1 MKQLS
6 ILLYAIVI
14 ATVCAMAGCSRTSA
28 SECAHQ
34 AQGALDSGDTAR
46 ARELCD
52 EAMTAKDSDGLSA
65 SQLAQLS
72 LIYLKIADCDDH
84 DDGENVGMAVNAY
97 ERAMAMSPDSALLYY
112 SSVGYD
118 DTRHVKMLF
127 SVVRGLELPDSCLTD
142 EPQTDGLPT
151 D

>member
-1 MKQLS
+1 MPSSSLQPAPWRGAAARRPWS
-6 ILLYAIVI
+6 APARHRAHWIQ
-14 ATVCAMAGCSRTSA
+14 AT
-28 SECAHQ
+28 H
-34 AQGALDSGDTAR
+34 
-46 ARELCD
+46 

-72 LIYLKIADCDDH
+72 LIYMKIADCDDH

-112 SSVGYD
+112 SSVCYD

-142 EPQTDGLPT
+142 EPQTDELPT